1 MPVTI
6 HPQAVLDMPQP
17 RGFLLLSLFL
27 LTAIFAY
34 PDDLNRQLQDG
45 YVNKTL
51 VLRGFYSGAHLR
63 FDSSGFLVGGN
74 PSGDWTS
81 DGFVLIT
88 HIDVKG
94 HEIRIKAR
102 RMSALS
108 LNKTFSL
115 RIAENENVRPGEN
128 KAIMVEIAADL
139 GTRRPSADQAGA
151 ALAKIFL
158 SDTDDFVSF
167 IPDYWKPCVPAGLAG
182 KDENCHFAPEMLDIR
197 GMRIPEHEAS
207 AVANTTAEHKPPAI
221 QRFRLAKD
229 ITPPKLTLHKE
240 PEFSELARRMKY
252 QGTGVLGLTVNQ
264 DGLPAKIHVLNPLG
278 CGLDAQAVQAV
289 EGWRFKPA
297 EKDGQPVAVE
307 IAVEVDFHLY

>member
-1 MPVTI
+1 MP
-6 HPQAVLDMPQP
+6 HP

-27 LTAIFAY
+27 LSVFAY
-34 PDDLNRQLQDG
+34 PDDLNRHLQDD
-45 YVNKTL
+45 YVNKTF

-63 FDSSGFLVGGN
+63 FDSSGSLVGGN

-88 HIDVKG
+88 NIDVKG
-94 HEIRIKAR
+94 HEVRIKAR

-128 KAIMVEIAADL
+128 KAITVEIGADL
-139 GTRRPSADQAGA
+139 GTRRPSADQAEA

-158 SDTDDFVSF
+158 SDQDDFVSLL
-167 IPDYWKPCVPAGLAG
+167 PDYWKPCVPAGLAG
-182 KDENCHFAPEMLDIR
+182 QDENCHFASEILDIR

-207 AVANTTAEHKPPAI
+207 AVANTTAEQKSPAS

-229 ITPPKLTLHKE
+229 ITPPRLTLHKE
-240 PEFSELARRMKY
+240 PEFSDLARRMKY
-252 QGTGVLGLTVNQ
+252 QGTGVLGLTVNP
-264 DGLPAKIHVLNPLG
+264 DGRPAKIHVLNPLG

-297 EKDGQPVAVE
+297 EKNGQPVSVE
-307 IAVEVDFHLY
+307 IAVEVDFRLY